1 MGNTYNGI
9 PIIDDETTDSALLHP
24 PGFGKGLEMPPKVLG
39 RQYQGTADAFPQNLL
54 IPKSEVQARVEE
66 RKAAKR
72 TLQALCDWRKI
83 PPKNQG
89 ATNYCTTED
98 TEVLTENGWVL
109 WPRYNGSDLLGTM
122 NPSTGFLEFQE
133 PLALQVFE
141 HDGPVIYSTH
151 RSANFAVTPNHRML
165 VRKWDERHRTL
176 ANRYTFQRAEDLGW
190 YFGLPPATTGF
201 VGTDLRRVAV
211 DGDRE
216 YDGDDFL
223 ALIALV
229 VSDGYAGGTE
239 KTRSWVSFACFNES
253 RRSEAQALASR
264 IGFHECPSRPG
275 VFVRYDAWALA
286 EWMRTNAYTS
296 PELGSQNKK
305 IPDLVKCA
313 SARQIG
319 HFLARYGDQSHN
331 RRNHYFSTSKRVTD
345 DIQELLL
352 RVGIRGSIWTEERSD
367 KIGQLEDGKV
377 ITSRRAM
384 HHVHARQTNR
394 LSIDRKENLI
404 TEHYRGQV
412 YCATVPNST
421 LITRR
426 NGNILISGNCWVNS
440 PTYAVEVVRLV
451 QNQKMILLSP
461 ASAGAQIKH
470 YQNEGGWGK
479 EALQWISDR
488 GLVPVDQW
496 PANAIDPKFATD
508 ENLRLAKNY
517 RCTEWWE
524 LSTDGMQEI
533 WSCLLLD
540 IPVCVG
546 LSWWRHEV
554 TYIDVD
560 WIDGDIAIVFRNSWG
575 TSYGNNGYSVLQGQR
590 MYPDDAVA
598 PRQAVAS

>member
-9 PIIDDETTDSALLHP
+9 PIIDDGTTDPALLSP
-24 PGFGKGLEMPPKVLG
+24 PGFGRGLEMPPKVLG

-89 ATNYCTTED
+89 STNYCTTED
-98 TEVLTENGWVL
+98 TEILTENGWVP
-109 WPRYNGSDLLGTM
+109 WPQYNGSDLLGTM
-122 NPSTGFLEFQE
+122 NPATGFLEFQV
-133 PLALQVFE
+133 PLACQVFE
-141 HDGPVIYSTH
+141 HDGPIVYSTH
-151 RSANFAVTPNHRML
+151 RSADFAVTPNHRML

-176 ANRYTFQRAEDLGW
+176 SNHYTFQRAEDLGW

-201 VGTDLRRVAV
+201 VGTDLRRVAL

-239 KTRSWVSFACFNES
+239 KTRSWVSFACFDES
-253 RRSEAQALASR
+253 MRSEAQALASR

-313 SARQIG
+313 SSRQIG

-331 RRNHYFSTSKRVTD
+331 RRNHYFSTSKRVAD

-367 KIGQLEDGKV
+367 KIGQLEDGKF
-377 ITSRRAM
+377 ITSRRAV

-394 LSIDRKENLI
+394 LSIDRTENLI

-426 NGNILISGNCWVNS
+426 NGDILISGNCWVNS

-451 QNQKMILLSP
+451 QNQKMVLLSP

-470 YQNEGGWGK
+470 YRNEGGWGK

-508 ENLRLAKNY
+508 ENLRLAKDY

-524 LSTDGMQEI
+524 LSTDDMQEI

-575 TSYGNNGYSVLQGQR
+575 TSYGNNGYSILQGQR